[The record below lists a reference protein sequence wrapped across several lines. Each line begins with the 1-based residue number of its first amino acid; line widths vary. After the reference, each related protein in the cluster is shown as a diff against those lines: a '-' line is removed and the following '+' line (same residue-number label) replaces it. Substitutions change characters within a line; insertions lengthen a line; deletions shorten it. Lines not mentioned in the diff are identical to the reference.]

1 MRRFLKIVGGI
12 LAGVVIL
19 VVGAVVYILN
29 VDLNA
34 WKPEIQEA
42 VQESTGRLLVIN
54 GPIEFELGSD
64 TYLKATDISLTNADW
79 GSRPQMV
86 EVGSVDVAFKLFS
99 LLGDTPDIT
108 RVHVDKVRAI
118 VETNAQ
124 GMSNTDFGRKPEDTE
139 VQAPGGDA
147 DLVLPIIRDLRIA
160 DVEVVMKDGVQ
171 NTEKTFQLTELTL
184 GSDSADA
191 PLALNL
197 DAAFDDLAL
206 IMAGEM
212 GSLQSMTDAAQPTPV
227 DFVGN
232 LAGID
237 VSIIG
242 QIQDLAGQ
250 QGIDVTVSALGQE
263 LADAAKIAGIQVPS
277 LGGFKVDATLKGSGD
292 ALSVDPLVVDIGK
305 ADVIHTTVNG
315 RIADALGQD
324 GIDLS
329 VALKSDEVGNLSPI
343 TQAFAGQDVP
353 ALGPLDVKLQVL
365 GGVADGLKVSGLN
378 ATLGKEDLILI
389 NAAGDIEDVAR
400 QKGIALNIDV
410 TSPQIGSLTP
420 VVQTVAGPDQS
431 IPPLGPLS
439 LKVAV
444 NGGMTDGLAAEGL
457 DLSLGGADTLLLSVT
472 GGVADLLKQEGIA
485 LDIAAKSPELGNLSD
500 IAEAYSG
507 QPIPDIGPMNMTAK
521 VSGGMGSGLG
531 LSDMTVDFGRP
542 ETIKVQANGAVA
554 NLMEQTGVDLTVK
567 AVSPEVGNLS
577 PLVEAFSD
585 AAVPALGPLDM
596 SLRVAGDAS
605 GTMSLSELA
614 LALGK
619 AETLLVEANGTVEDL
634 VKLSGADLGFKI
646 VSPDLSVLSDAA
658 GTAVPS
664 IGPVDISGQIK
675 GDAGEPVSLDP
686 FAAKIGD
693 SDISGTLT
701 FDGTGDVPSLV
712 ANLSSNRFDLKDVSP
727 PSEGGQQ
734 SSGGGTASGGGSAAG
749 DGKLIPKDPLPL
761 ELLSSVNAEVQ
772 YKAGTL
778 VAVSEMTDLEIA
790 ISLQNGNLSISP
802 FKAGIG
808 SGSIDGTIAL
818 DASQQAA
825 PIAVRMTGEKMA
837 LSALLA
843 GVDMRD
849 KIEGPLDVSIDLK
862 GAGNNPR
869 AIAASLDGKFQMSV
883 YDSRV
888 LKKAFEDAFGS
899 LIADMLASEGG
910 WIVLD
915 CAVFDYDLSKGL
927 AETKAG
933 YTASGPVT
941 VATRGQ
947 INLGTEELDLA
958 VKPRGAGIATLP
970 LQVTGTFASP
980 SVIPDPTTVGIGILT
995 GVLTGG
1001 IAPALLAVVGD
1012 LPEDHPCRKE
1022 IAESQEQLQNQPED
1036 TGGAATNPVENPA
1049 KAIEEGIGG
1058 AVKSLFGD

>member
-1 MRRFLKIVGGI
+1 MRRILKIVGGI
-12 LAGVVIL
+12 LAGVVVL

-42 VQESTGRLLVIN
+42 VQDSTGRLLVIN

-64 TYLKATDISLTNADW
+64 TFLKASDITLTNAEW

-86 EVGSVDVAFKLFS
+86 EVGSVDIELKLFS

-108 RVHVDKVRAI
+108 RVHVDNVRAI

-124 GMSNTDFGRKPEDTE
+124 GMSNTDFGTAAEEEEPKIS
-139 VQAPGGDA
+139 GGDA

-171 NTEKTFQLTELTL
+171 NTEQTFRLTELTL
-184 GSDSADA
+184 GSEAADA

-206 IMAGEM
+206 IMTGQM
-212 GSLQSMTDAAQPTPV
+212 GSLQSMTDAGQPTPV

-292 ALSVDPLVVDIGK
+292 ALSVDPLIVDIGK
-305 ADVIHTTVNG
+305 PDVIHTTVNG
-315 RIADALGQD
+315 KIADALGQE
-324 GIDLS
+324 GIELA
-329 VALKSDEVGNLSPI
+329 VAVKSTEVGRLSPI
-343 TQAFAGQDVP
+343 TRAFAGQDVP
-353 ALGPLDVKLQVL
+353 DLGPLDVKLNVL
-365 GGVADGLKVSGLN
+365 GGLEDGLQVSGLN
-378 ATLGKEDLILI
+378 ARLGKDDLILV
-389 NAAGDIEDVAR
+389 NAAGDIQDVMR

-410 TSPQIGSLTP
+410 TSPQIGNLTP
-420 VVQTVAGPDQS
+420 VVQQIAGPDQS
-431 IPPLGPLS
+431 IPPLGPMS

-444 NGGMTDGLAAEGL
+444 NGGMDSGLAAEGL
-457 DLSLGGADTLLLSVT
+457 DLTLGGADTLLLSVT
-472 GGVADLLKQEGIA
+472 GGVGDLLKQDAID
-485 LDIAAKSPELGNLSD
+485 LNIAAKSPELGNLSD
-500 IAEAYSG
+500 IAKSYSG
-507 QPIPDIGPMNMTAK
+507 QGIPDIGPMNMTAK
-521 VSGGMGSGLG
+521 VSGGMESGLG
-531 LSDMTVDFGRP
+531 LNDLAVDFGRP
-542 ETIKVQANGAVA
+542 ETIKVQANGGIA
-554 NLMEQTGVDLTVK
+554 NLMAQTGVDLTVK

-596 SLRVAGDAS
+596 SLRVAGDAN

-619 AETLLVEANGTVEDL
+619 AETLLVEANGTVADL
-634 VKLSGADLGFKI
+634 VKMSGADLGFKV
-646 VSPDLSVLSDAA
+646 VSPDLSVLSDVA
-658 GTAVPS
+658 GTDVPA
-664 IGPVDISGQIK
+664 IGPVDISGQLK
-675 GDAGEPVSLDP
+675 GDAGEPMSLEP
-686 FAAKIGD
+686 FVAKIGD
-693 SDISGTLT
+693 SDISGTVT
-701 FDGTGDVPSLV
+701 FDGTGDVPSIV
-712 ANLSSNRFDLKDVSP
+712 ARLNSDRFDLKDVSP
-727 PSEGGQQ
+727 PSEGGQ
-734 SSGGGTASGGGSAAG
+734 TASGGAATSG
-749 DGKLIPKDPLPL
+749 GASQPDDGRVIPADPLPF
-761 ELLSSVNAEVQ
+761 EMLSLVNADIQ

-778 VAVSEMTDLEIA
+778 IAVSQLTDLDVA
-790 ISLQNGNLSISP
+790 ISLQNGSLTVSP
-802 FKAGIG
+802 FKAGVG
-808 SGSIDGTIAL
+808 AGSISGTIAL
-818 DASQQAA
+818 DGSQAEA
-825 PIAVRMTGEKMA
+825 PLAIVLNGDKMG
-837 LSALLA
+837 LDALLA
-843 GVDMRD
+843 GSGMAEKV
-849 KIEGPLDVSIDLK
+849 EGPLDMAIDLK
-862 GAGNNPR
+862 GVGNNPR

-888 LKKAFEDAFGS
+888 LKKAFQDAFGD
-899 LIADMLASEGG
+899 LIANMLASEGG
-910 WIVLD
+910 WILLD
-915 CAVFDYDLSKGL
+915 CAVFDYDLTKGL

-941 VATRGQ
+941 VTTRGE
-947 INLGTEELDLA
+947 INLGTEQLDLA
-958 VKPRGAGIATLP
+958 VKPRGAGLATLP
-970 LQVTGTFASP
+970 LQVSGSFTNP

-1022 IAESQEQLQNQPED
+1022 VAESQEQLEKQPEES
-1036 TGGAATNPVENPA
+1036 GAAANPVENPA

-1058 AVKSLFGD
+1058 AVKNLFGN

>member
-1 MRRFLKIVGGI
+1 MRRILKIVGGI
-12 LAGVVIL
+12 LAGVVVL

-42 VQESTGRLLVIN
+42 VQDSTGRLLVIN

-64 TYLKATDISLTNADW
+64 TFLKASDITLTNAEW

-86 EVGSVDVAFKLFS
+86 EVGSVDIELKLFS

-108 RVHVDKVRAI
+108 RVHVDNVRAI

-124 GMSNTDFGRKPEDTE
+124 GMSNTDFGTATE
-139 VQAPGGDA
+139 EEEPKISGGDA

-171 NTEKTFQLTELTL
+171 NTEQTFRLTELTL
-184 GSDSADA
+184 GSEAADA

-206 IMAGEM
+206 IMTGQM
-212 GSLQSMTDAAQPTPV
+212 GSLQSMTDAGQPTPV

-250 QGIDVTVSALGQE
+250 QGINVTISALGQE

-305 ADVIHTTVNG
+305 PDVIHTTVNG
-315 RIADALGQD
+315 KIADALGQE
-324 GIDLS
+324 GIDLA
-329 VALKSDEVGNLSPI
+329 VAVKSTEVGRLSPI
-343 TQAFAGQDVP
+343 TRAFAGQDVP
-353 ALGPLDVKLQVL
+353 DLGPLDVKLNVL
-365 GGVADGLKVSGLN
+365 GGLEDGLQVSGLN
-378 ATLGKEDLILI
+378 ARLGKDDLILV
-389 NAAGDIEDVAR
+389 NAAGDIQDVMR

-410 TSPQIGSLTP
+410 TSPQIGNLTP
-420 VVQTVAGPDQS
+420 VVQQVAGPDQS
-431 IPPLGPLS
+431 IPPLGPMS

-444 NGGMTDGLAAEGL
+444 KGGMDSGLAAEGL
-457 DLSLGGADTLLLSVT
+457 DLTLGGADTLLLSVT
-472 GGVADLLKQEGIA
+472 GGVGDLLKQDAID
-485 LDIAAKSPELGNLSD
+485 LNIAAKSPELGNLSD
-500 IAEAYSG
+500 IAKSYSG
-507 QPIPDIGPMNMTAK
+507 QGIPDIGPMNMTAK
-521 VSGGMGSGLG
+521 VSGGMESGLG
-531 LSDMTVDFGRP
+531 LNDLAVDFGRP
-542 ETIKVQANGAVA
+542 ETIKVQANGGIA
-554 NLMEQTGVDLTVK
+554 NLMAQTGVDLTVK

-596 SLRVAGDAS
+596 SLRVAGDAN

-619 AETLLVEANGTVEDL
+619 AETLLVEANGTVADL
-634 VKLSGADLGFKI
+634 VKMSGADLGFKV
-646 VSPDLSVLSDAA
+646 VSPDLSVLSDVA
-658 GTAVPS
+658 GTDVPA
-664 IGPVDISGQIK
+664 IGPVDISGQLK
-675 GDAGEPVSLDP
+675 GDAGEPMSLEP

-693 SDISGTLT
+693 SDISGTVT
-701 FDGTGDVPSLV
+701 FDGTGDVPSIV
-712 ANLSSNRFDLKDVSP
+712 ARLNSDRFDLKDVSP
-727 PSEGGQQ
+727 PSEGGQ
-734 SSGGGTASGGGSAAG
+734 SSAGGSSASGGAAQPD
-749 DGKLIPKDPLPL
+749 DGKVIPADPLPF
-761 ELLSSVNAEVQ
+761 ELLSLVNADIQ

-778 VAVSEMTDLEIA
+778 IAVSQLTDLDVA
-790 ISLQNGNLSISP
+790 ISLQNGSLTVSP
-802 FKAGIG
+802 FKAGVG
-808 SGSIDGTIAL
+808 AGSISGTIAL
-818 DASQQAA
+818 DGSQAEA
-825 PIAVRMTGEKMA
+825 PLAIVLNGDKMG
-837 LSALLA
+837 LDALLA
-843 GVDMRD
+843 GSGMAEKV
-849 KIEGPLDVSIDLK
+849 EGPLDMTIDLK

-888 LKKAFEDAFGS
+888 LKKAFQDAFGD
-899 LIADMLASEGG
+899 LIANMLASEGG
-910 WIVLD
+910 WILLD
-915 CAVFDYDLSKGL
+915 CAVFDYDLTKGL

-941 VATRGQ
+941 VTTRGE
-947 INLGTEELDLA
+947 INLGTEQLDLA
-958 VKPRGAGIATLP
+958 VKPRGAGLATLP
-970 LQVTGTFASP
+970 LQVSGSFTNP

-1022 IAESQEQLQNQPED
+1022 VAESQEQLEKQPEES
-1036 TGGAATNPVENPA
+1036 GAATNPVENPA

-1058 AVKSLFGD
+1058 AVKNLFGN

>member
-1 MRRFLKIVGGI
+1 MRRILKIVGGI
-12 LAGVVIL
+12 LAGVVVL

-42 VQESTGRLLVIN
+42 VQDSTGRLLVIN

-64 TYLKATDISLTNADW
+64 TLLKASDITLTNAEW

-86 EVGSVDVAFKLFS
+86 EVGSVDIELKLFS

-108 RVHVDKVRAI
+108 RVHVDNVRAI

-124 GMSNTDFGRKPEDTE
+124 GMSNTDFGTAAEEEEPKTS
-139 VQAPGGDA
+139 GGDA

-160 DVEVVMKDGVQ
+160 DVEVVMKDGAQ
-171 NTEKTFQLTELTL
+171 NTEQTFRLTELTL
-184 GSDSADA
+184 GSEAADA

-206 IMAGEM
+206 IMTGQM
-212 GSLQSMTDAAQPTPV
+212 GSLQSMTDAGQPTPV

-250 QGIDVTVSALGQE
+250 QGIDVTISALGQE

-305 ADVIHTTVNG
+305 PDVIHTTVNG
-315 RIADALGQD
+315 KIADALGQE
-324 GIDLS
+324 GIELA
-329 VALKSDEVGNLSPI
+329 VAVKSTEVGRLSPI
-343 TQAFAGQDVP
+343 TRAFAGQDVP
-353 ALGPLDVKLQVL
+353 DLGPLDVKLNVL
-365 GGVADGLKVSGLN
+365 GGLEDGLQVSGLN
-378 ATLGKEDLILI
+378 ARLGKGDLILV
-389 NAAGDIEDVAR
+389 NAAGDIQDVMR

-410 TSPQIGSLTP
+410 TSPQIGNLTP
-420 VVQTVAGPDQS
+420 VVQQVAGPDQS
-431 IPPLGPLS
+431 IPPLGPMS

-444 NGGMTDGLAAEGL
+444 NGGMDSGLAAEGL
-457 DLSLGGADTLLLSVT
+457 DLTLGGADTLLLSVT
-472 GGVADLLKQEGIA
+472 GGVGDLLKQDAID
-485 LDIAAKSPELGNLSD
+485 LNIAAKSPELGNLSD
-500 IAEAYSG
+500 IAKSYSG
-507 QPIPDIGPMNMTAK
+507 QGIPDIGPMNMTAK
-521 VSGGMGSGLG
+521 VSGGMESGLG
-531 LSDMTVDFGRP
+531 LNDLAVDFGRP
-542 ETIKVQANGAVA
+542 ETIKVQANGGIA
-554 NLMEQTGVDLTVK
+554 NLMAQTGVDLTVK

-596 SLRVAGDAS
+596 SLRVAGDAN

-619 AETLLVEANGTVEDL
+619 AETLLVEANGTVADL
-634 VKLSGADLGFKI
+634 VKMSGADLGFKV
-646 VSPDLSVLSDAA
+646 VSPDLSVLSDVA
-658 GTAVPS
+658 GTDVPA
-664 IGPVDISGQIK
+664 IGPVDISGQLK
-675 GDAGEPVSLDP
+675 GDAGEPMSLEP

-693 SDISGTLT
+693 SDISGTVT
-701 FDGTGDVPSLV
+701 FDGTGDVPSIV
-712 ANLSSNRFDLKDVSP
+712 ARLNSDRFDLKDVSP
-727 PSEGGQQ
+727 PSEGGQT
-734 SSGGGTASGGGSAAG
+734 SSGGGAASGGAAQSD
-749 DGKLIPKDPLPL
+749 DGKVIPADPLPF
-761 ELLSSVNAEVQ
+761 EMLSSINADIQ

-778 VAVSEMTDLEIA
+778 IAVSQLTDLDVA
-790 ISLQNGNLSISP
+790 ISLQNGSLTVSP
-802 FKAGIG
+802 FKAGVG
-808 SGSIDGTIAL
+808 TGSISGTIAL
-818 DASQQAA
+818 DGSQAEA
-825 PIAVRMTGEKMA
+825 PLAIVLNGDKMG
-837 LSALLA
+837 LDALLA
-843 GVDMRD
+843 GSGMAEKV
-849 KIEGPLDVSIDLK
+849 EGPLDLTIDLK

-888 LKKAFEDAFGS
+888 LKKAFEDAFGD
-899 LIADMLASEGG
+899 LIANMLASEGG
-910 WIVLD
+910 WILLD
-915 CAVFDYDLSKGL
+915 CAVFDYDLTKGL

-941 VATRGQ
+941 VTTRGQ
-947 INLGTEELDLA
+947 INLGTEQLDLA
-958 VKPRGAGIATLP
+958 VKPRGAGLATLP
-970 LQVTGTFASP
+970 LQVSGSFTNP

-1022 IAESQEQLQNQPED
+1022 VAESQEQLENQPEES
-1036 TGGAATNPVENPA
+1036 GAATNPVENPA

-1058 AVKSLFGD
+1058 AVKNLFGN

>member
-1 MRRFLKIVGGI
+1 MRRILKIVGGI
-12 LAGVVIL
+12 LAGVVVL

-42 VQESTGRLLVIN
+42 VQDSTGRLLVIN

-64 TYLKATDISLTNADW
+64 TLLKASDITLTNAEW

-86 EVGSVDVAFKLFS
+86 EVGSVDIELKLFS

-108 RVHVDKVRAI
+108 RVHVDNVRAI

-124 GMSNTDFGRKPEDTE
+124 GMSNTDFGTAAEEEEPKTS
-139 VQAPGGDA
+139 GGDA

-160 DVEVVMKDGVQ
+160 DVEVVMKDGAQ
-171 NTEKTFQLTELTL
+171 NTEQTFRLTELTL
-184 GSDSADA
+184 GSEAADA

-206 IMAGEM
+206 IMTGQM
-212 GSLQSMTDAAQPTPV
+212 GSLQSMTDAGQPTPV

-250 QGIDVTVSALGQE
+250 QGIDVTISALGQE

-305 ADVIHTTVNG
+305 PDVIHTTVNG
-315 RIADALGQD
+315 KIADAQGQE
-324 GIDLS
+324 GIELA
-329 VALKSDEVGNLSPI
+329 VAVKSTEVGRLSPI
-343 TQAFAGQDVP
+343 TRAFAGQDVP
-353 ALGPLDVKLQVL
+353 DLGPLDVKLNVL
-365 GGVADGLKVSGLN
+365 GGLEDGLQVSGLN
-378 ATLGKEDLILI
+378 ARLGKDDLILV
-389 NAAGDIEDVAR
+389 NAAGDIQDVMR

-410 TSPQIGSLTP
+410 TSPQIGNLTP
-420 VVQTVAGPDQS
+420 VVQQVAGPDQS
-431 IPPLGPLS
+431 IPPLGPMS

-444 NGGMTDGLAAEGL
+444 NGGMDSGLAAEGL
-457 DLSLGGADTLLLSVT
+457 DLTLGGADTLLLSVT
-472 GGVADLLKQEGIA
+472 GGVGDLLKQDAID
-485 LDIAAKSPELGNLSD
+485 LNIAAKSPELGNLSD
-500 IAEAYSG
+500 IAKSYSG
-507 QPIPDIGPMNMTAK
+507 QGIPDIGPMNMTAK
-521 VSGGMGSGLG
+521 VSGGMESGLG
-531 LSDMTVDFGRP
+531 LNDLAVDFGRP
-542 ETIKVQANGAVA
+542 ETIKVQANGGIA
-554 NLMEQTGVDLTVK
+554 NLMAQTGVDLTVK

-596 SLRVAGDAS
+596 SLRVAGDAN

-619 AETLLVEANGTVEDL
+619 AETLLVEANGTVADL
-634 VKLSGADLGFKI
+634 VKMSGADLGFKV
-646 VSPDLSVLSDAA
+646 VSPDLSVLSDVA
-658 GTAVPS
+658 GTDVPA
-664 IGPVDISGQIK
+664 IGPVDISGQLK
-675 GDAGEPVSLDP
+675 GDAGEPMSLEP

-693 SDISGTLT
+693 SDISGTVT
-701 FDGTGDVPSLV
+701 FDGTGDVPSIV
-712 ANLSSNRFDLKDVSP
+712 ARLNSDRFDLKDVSP
-727 PSEGGQQ
+727 PSEGGQT
-734 SSGGGTASGGGSAAG
+734 SSGGGAASGGAAQPD
-749 DGKLIPKDPLPL
+749 DGKVIPADPLPF
-761 ELLSSVNAEVQ
+761 EMLSSINADIQ

-778 VAVSEMTDLEIA
+778 IAVSQLTDLDVA
-790 ISLQNGNLSISP
+790 ISLQNGSLTVSP
-802 FKAGIG
+802 FKAGVG
-808 SGSIDGTIAL
+808 TGSISGTIAL
-818 DASQQAA
+818 DGSQAEA
-825 PIAVRMTGEKMA
+825 PLAIVLNGDKMG
-837 LSALLA
+837 LDALLA
-843 GVDMRD
+843 GSGMAEKV
-849 KIEGPLDVSIDLK
+849 EGPLDLTIDLK

-888 LKKAFEDAFGS
+888 LKKAFEDAFGD
-899 LIADMLASEGG
+899 LIANMLASEGG
-910 WIVLD
+910 WILLD
-915 CAVFDYDLSKGL
+915 CAVFDYDLTKGL

-941 VATRGQ
+941 VTTRGQ
-947 INLGTEELDLA
+947 INLGTEQLDLA
-958 VKPRGAGIATLP
+958 VKPRGAGLATLP
-970 LQVTGTFASP
+970 LQVSGSFTNP

-1022 IAESQEQLQNQPED
+1022 VAESQEQLENQPEES
-1036 TGGAATNPVENPA
+1036 GAATNPVENPA

-1058 AVKSLFGD
+1058 AVKNLFGN

>member
-1 MRRFLKIVGGI
+1 MRRILKIVGGI
-12 LAGVVIL
+12 LAGVVVL

-64 TYLKATDISLTNADW
+64 TLLKASDITLTNAEW

-86 EVGSVDVAFKLFS
+86 EVGSVDIELKLFS

-108 RVHVDKVRAI
+108 RVHVDNVRAI

-124 GMSNTDFGRKPEDTE
+124 GMSNTDFGSAAEEEEPKIS
-139 VQAPGGDA
+139 GGDA

-171 NTEKTFQLTELTL
+171 NTEQTFRLTELTL
-184 GSDSADA
+184 GSEAADA

-206 IMAGEM
+206 IMTGQM
-212 GSLQSMTDAAQPTPV
+212 GSLQSMTDAGQPTPV

-250 QGIDVTVSALGQE
+250 QGIDVTISALGQE

-292 ALSVDPLVVDIGK
+292 ALSVDPLIVDIGK
-305 ADVIHTTVNG
+305 PDVIHTTVNG
-315 RIADALGQD
+315 KIADALGQE
-324 GIDLS
+324 GIDLA
-329 VALKSDEVGNLSPI
+329 VAVKSTEVRRLSPI
-343 TQAFAGQDVP
+343 TRAFAGQDVP
-353 ALGPLDVKLQVL
+353 DLGPLDVKLNVL
-365 GGVADGLKVSGLN
+365 GGLEDGLQVSGLN
-378 ATLGKEDLILI
+378 ARLGKDDLILV
-389 NAAGDIEDVAR
+389 NAAGDIQDVMR

-410 TSPQIGSLTP
+410 TSPQIGNLTP
-420 VVQTVAGPDQS
+420 VVQQVAGPDQS
-431 IPPLGPLS
+431 IPPLGPMS

-444 NGGMTDGLAAEGL
+444 NGGMDSGLAAEGL
-457 DLSLGGADTLLLSVT
+457 DLTLGGADTLLLSVT
-472 GGVADLLKQEGIA
+472 GGVGDLLKQDAID
-485 LDIAAKSPELGNLSD
+485 LNIAAKSPELGNLSD
-500 IAEAYSG
+500 IAKSYSG
-507 QPIPDIGPMNMTAK
+507 QGIPDIGPMNMTAK
-521 VSGGMGSGLG
+521 VTGGMKSGLG
-531 LSDMTVDFGRP
+531 LNDLAVDFGRP
-542 ETIKVQANGAVA
+542 ETIKVQANGGIA
-554 NLMEQTGVDLTVK
+554 NLMAQTGVDLTVK

-596 SLRVAGDAS
+596 SLRVAGDAN

-619 AETLLVEANGTVEDL
+619 AETLLVEANGTVADL
-634 VKLSGADLGFKI
+634 VKMSGADLGFKV
-646 VSPDLSVLSDAA
+646 VSPDLSVLSDVA
-658 GTAVPS
+658 GTDVPA
-664 IGPVDISGQIK
+664 IGPVDISGQLK
-675 GDAGEPVSLDP
+675 GDAGEPMSLEP

-693 SDISGTLT
+693 SDISGTVT
-701 FDGTGDVPSLV
+701 FDGTGDVPSIV
-712 ANLSSNRFDLKDVSP
+712 ARLNSDRFDLKDVSP
-727 PSEGGQQ
+727 PSEGGQTA
-734 SSGGGTASGGGSAAG
+734 SSGAATSGGASQPD
-749 DGKLIPKDPLPL
+749 DGRVIPADPLPF
-761 ELLSSVNAEVQ
+761 ELLSLVNADIQ

-778 VAVSEMTDLEIA
+778 IAVSQLTDLDVA
-790 ISLQNGNLSISP
+790 ISLQNGSLTVSP
-802 FKAGIG
+802 FKAGVG
-808 SGSIDGTIAL
+808 AGSISGTIAL
-818 DASQQAA
+818 DGSQAEA
-825 PIAVRMTGEKMA
+825 PLAIVLNGDKMG
-837 LSALLA
+837 LDALLA
-843 GVDMRD
+843 GSGMAEKV
-849 KIEGPLDVSIDLK
+849 EGPLDMTIDLK

-888 LKKAFEDAFGS
+888 LKKAFEDAFGE
-899 LIADMLASEGG
+899 LIANMLASEGG
-910 WIVLD
+910 WILLD
-915 CAVFDYDLSKGL
+915 CAVFDYDLTKGL

-941 VATRGQ
+941 VTTRGE
-947 INLGTEELDLA
+947 INLGTEQLDLA
-958 VKPRGAGIATLP
+958 VKPRGAGLATLP
-970 LQVTGTFASP
+970 LQVSGSFTNP

-1022 IAESQEQLQNQPED
+1022 VAESQEQLEKQPEES
-1036 TGGAATNPVENPA
+1036 GAAANPVENPA

-1058 AVKSLFGD
+1058 AVKNLFGN